1 MLRLF
6 FAVVCAGFKP
16 ALAIPPPVD
25 LDAPKYA
32 VVERLACLHPLNLG
46 LVWDRAVPL
55 WGGKVFEDKFD
66 AIFNLFISL
75 YFITRLSSKLVFE
88 LSI

>member
-25 LDAPKYA
+25 VDAPKYDELESLT
-32 VVERLACLHPLNLG
+32 VTKPLDATRQSGWKSAHDKIFLPG
-46 LVWDRAVPL
+46 GPGKEKPHSIFVW
-55 WGGKVFEDKFD
+55 E
-66 AIFNLFISL
+66 
-75 YFITRLSSKLVFE
+75 
-88 LSI
+88 